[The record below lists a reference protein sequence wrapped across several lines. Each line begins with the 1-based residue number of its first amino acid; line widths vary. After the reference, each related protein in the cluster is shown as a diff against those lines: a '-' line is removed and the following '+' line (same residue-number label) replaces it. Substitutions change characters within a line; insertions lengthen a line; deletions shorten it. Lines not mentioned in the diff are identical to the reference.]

1 MTPDGQPGHWTGNR
15 QWRHTLRHRP
25 GREIAL
31 RSRYVIALAAFA
43 APMLAGCVDD
53 RPFPVAN
60 TGAYSSLPPLPPPNY
75 GASTTPVAPAAR
87 SVRRAAARSRA
98 RLSDDQIR
106 IRILQQAV
114 TSCAPG
120 QPCVCPDV
128 TPDMIADWRRQHGA

>member
-1 MTPDGQPGHWTGNR
+1 M
-15 QWRHTLRHRP
+15 
-25 GREIAL
+25 
-31 RSRYVIALAAFA
+31 RSRSFLPLAALAA
-43 APMLAGCVDD
+43 PVLAGCVDD

-60 TGAYSSLPPLPPPNY
+60 TAYYSSLPPLPPPNY
-75 GASTTPVAPAAR
+75 NASTVPVGPATRA
-87 SVRRAAARSRA
+87 VRRTAYRSRTH
-98 RLSDDQIR
+98 LTDDQIR